1 VLADGAE
8 HVEKTVASGNTP
20 PPQQGKER
28 KPIRAEE

>member
-20 PPQQGKER
+20 PQQQGKEI
-28 KPIRAEE
+28 KPVCAEE